1 MKRKGNLPSTCLR
14 LCWRQKKQKGLCL
27 KHPKFKVLGLLF
39 LLICLIG
46 GQFLFINSAQA
57 GFGIAPPYVRP
68 KKPLVPGSHY
78 EQKITLLR
86 SNADET
92 LQAQLKIDAPEIKN
106 WISFDKGEVFD
117 LPEGKVQIPM
127 VVKIDVPKNAELG
140 EYKGHINVR
149 IVPKDKPTG
158 AGVAIALGARID
170 IDLKVADESFF
181 DFVVRTVN
189 IPKIEEL
196 SRPWN
201 WPIFSWFF
209 YRIKVVMKIE
219 NTGNVKAAPTKV
231 RLDIYDINEKKVL
244 ELHEDRS
251 IKKIEPFQTGV
262 VTASFPTK
270 LKAGQYW
277 AKVKVYKDK
286 EIIHSSKLT
295 LEILP
300 AGSLP
305 EGPQLGIWP
314 WVMLVGFSLII
325 LAILLALVKIKIWRY
340 GWRIFLIIIWP
351 LRFVGQRI
359 KQTWQRIKIRF
370 WQWLRAKAEK
380 ATGSQS
386 GKESVPQQN
395 IRPSSDNS
403 SQSQSNSSDDTDK
416 SKIINLKP

>member
-1 MKRKGNLPSTCLR
+1 MKRKENLPSTFIR
-14 LCWRQKKQKGLCL
+14 LFWHRRKQKNFYFI
-27 KHPKFKVLGLLF
+27 HPKLKVLGLLF
-39 LLICLIG
+39 LLICLVS

-86 SNADET
+86 SNADEI
-92 LQAQLKIDAPEIKN
+92 LQAQLKVDAPEIKD
-106 WISFDKGEVFD
+106 WISFDKGEIFD

-127 VVKIDVPKNAELG
+127 VVKVDVPKNAELG
-140 EYKGHINVR
+140 EYKGHINIR
-149 IVPKDKPTG
+149 IVPKNKPTG

-231 RLDIYDINEKKVL
+231 RLDIYSINEKQVL
-244 ELHEDRS
+244 ESHEDQS
-251 IKKIEPFQTGV
+251 IKKIEPFQTGS

-277 AKVKVYKDK
+277 ARVKVYKDK

-300 AGSLP
+300 PGSLP
-305 EGPQLGIWP
+305 GGPKLGIWP
-314 WVMLVGFSLII
+314 WVMLTGFSLII
-325 LAILLALVKIKIWRY
+325 LAILLALIKIKVWRY
-340 GWRIFLIIIWP
+340 GWQIFLIIIWP
-351 LRFVGQRI
+351 LRFVVQRA
-359 KQTWQRIKIRF
+359 KQAWQRVKIRF
-370 WQWLRAKAEK
+370 WQWLRVKAEK
-380 ATGSQS
+380 AAGGNST
-386 GKESVPQQN
+386 KEPAIQKN
-395 IRPSSDNS
+395 IRSGSNNS
-403 SQSQSNSSDDTDK
+403 LKSQNNESDDAGK
-416 SKIINLKP
+416 SKIIDLKS